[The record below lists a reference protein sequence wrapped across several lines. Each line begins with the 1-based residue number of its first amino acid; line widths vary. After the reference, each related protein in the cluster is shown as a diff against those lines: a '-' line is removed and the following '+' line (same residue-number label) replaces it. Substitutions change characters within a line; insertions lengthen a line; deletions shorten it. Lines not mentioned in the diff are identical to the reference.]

1 MRTLII
7 LLILLAAGMAWAFT
21 WEGELNPN
29 EFDNWKLIS
38 VQPTP
43 QGFFWV
49 FIENPDQTSAIDVVV
64 MEVDLNFT
72 LRSYRYFKYGEPR
85 IYVFDNN
92 QSKYA
97 RHYFTHEQKKSCIKC
112 HIDKSVPQSVI

>member
-7 LLILLAAGMAWAFT
+7 LLILLTAGMAWAFT

-29 EFDNWKLIS
+29 EFDNWKLVS

-43 QGFFWV
+43 QGYFWV

-64 MEVDLNFT
+64 MEVDLNSM
-72 LRSYRYFKYGEPR
+72 LRSYRYFKYGEPH
-85 IYVFDNN
+85 IYIFDND
-92 QSKYA
+92 QQKYV
-97 RHYFTHEQKKSCIKC
+97 RHYFTNEQKKSCIQC
-112 HIDKSVPQSVI
+112 HNDTGATQSLI

>member
-7 LLILLAAGMAWAFT
+7 FLILLTAGMAWAFT
-21 WEGELNPN
+21 WEGELNPS

-49 FIENPDQTSAIDVVV
+49 FIENPDQTSEIDVVV
-64 MEVDLNFT
+64 MEVDLNSM
-72 LRSYRYFKYGEPR
+72 LRSYRYFKYSEPH
-85 IYVFDNN
+85 IYLFDNN
-92 QSKYA
+92 QQKYV
-97 RHYFTHEQKKSCIKC
+97 RHYFTNEQKKSCMQC
-112 HIDKSVPQSVI
+112 HSDKSVPQTSI

>member
-7 LLILLAAGMAWAFT
+7 LLILLTAGMAWAFT

-43 QGFFWV
+43 QGYFWV

-64 MEVDLNFT
+64 MEVDLNSM
-72 LRSYRYFKYGEPR
+72 LRSYRYFKYGEPH
-85 IYVFDNN
+85 IYIFDND
-92 QSKYA
+92 QQKYL
-97 RHYFTHEQKKSCIKC
+97 RHYFTNEQKKACMQC
-112 HIDKSVPQSVI
+112 HEDKGATQSLI

>member
-7 LLILLAAGMAWAFT
+7 LLILLTAGMAWAFT

-43 QGFFWV
+43 QGYFWV

-64 MEVDLNFT
+64 MEVDLNSM
-72 LRSYRYFKYGEPR
+72 LRSYRYFKYGEPH
-85 IYVFDNN
+85 IYLFDNN
-92 QSKYA
+92 QQKYV
-97 RHYFTHEQKKSCIKC
+97 RHHFTNEQKKSCMQC
-112 HIDKSVPQSVI
+112 HSDKGAPQTSI